1 MSREGISKSY
11 QYIASLYCDEDDNQ
25 KRIVQAVSK
34 AGNLSM
40 QSTAV
45 EGKLIYTL
53 LKSIKASRVI
63 EIGTLGGYSASWIA
77 RALPEEG
84 RLYSID
90 RSASNI
96 AMAKQCL
103 NSDFYQSRIKF
114 LLGNAIDVLNDLK
127 EEAPFDAIFIDADKI
142 SYPKYLQ
149 HAKSLLRSGGM
160 VIADNTFLF
169 ELVFSD
175 QAPKQNPQMW
185 EGMREFNERMATDP
199 AFDSIIIPTEEG
211 LTVAIK
217 K

>member
-1 MSREGISKSY
+1 MSREGLSKSY
-11 QYIASLYCDEDDNQ
+11 QYISSLYCDEDDNQ
-25 KRIVQAVSK
+25 KRIIQAVTK

-40 QSTAV
+40 QLTAV

-53 LKSIKASRVI
+53 LKSIKASKVI

-84 RLYSID
+84 QLYTID
-90 RSASNI
+90 KSAANI
-96 AMAKQCL
+96 AAAKECL
-103 NSDFYQSRIKF
+103 DSDFYKSRIKF
-114 LLGNAIDVLNDLK
+114 LLGSASDILNDLK
-127 EEAPFDAIFIDADKI
+127 EDVPFDAIFIDADKA

-160 VIADNTFLF
+160 LIADNTFLF

-175 QAPKQNPQMW
+175 QPPKHNPELW
-185 EGMREFNERMATDP
+185 EGMREFNERIAIDP
-199 AFDSIIIPTEEG
+199 SFDSIILPTEEG
-211 LTVAIK
+211 LTIAVK